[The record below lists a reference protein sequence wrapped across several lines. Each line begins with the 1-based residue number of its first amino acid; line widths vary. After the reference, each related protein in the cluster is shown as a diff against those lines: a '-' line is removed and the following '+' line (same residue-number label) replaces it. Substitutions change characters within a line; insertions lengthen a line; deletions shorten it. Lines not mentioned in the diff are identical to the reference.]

1 MSQKSEIANLLQLQ
15 LHEIKDHK
23 HECQDKECKVS
34 IEILQS
40 VVDCIIE
47 DLQEENRDWTISDIN
62 DWKSTLDNQGLCD
75 KAMDIFQFILDCL
88 YKSKSF
94 VADQSNFG
102 ENDSQT
108 LNNKSQI
115 TNSTNDTNN
124 QVDNFFQTQIDESS
138 QSEII
143 RKREIQKKI
152 KQLEESIEMKQ
163 RIINDTE
170 NQIQQKLDDN
180 YETSEQNEGWVQFER
195 EKISYLKEKSKIL
208 SQLEDV
214 FLEIDA
220 IQELVQIREEIKN
233 CIENYDFNKIQSLQK
248 NLDQR
253 LQNYSFI
260 IEDIRSILQV
270 IENWEQ
276 KYPLC
281 TDKSVG
287 LFIDIEKDNQYLNQ
301 MLKQVNNVYNDQML
315 SELEGLHDVLSEL
328 EQIKIQNNNNK

>member
-1 MSQKSEIANLLQLQ
+1 MSQKSEIVNLLQLQ
-15 LHEIKDHK
+15 LQEIKDHK
-23 HECQDKECKVS
+23 HECQEKECKVS

-47 DLQEENRDWTISDIN
+47 DLQEQNRDWTVSDIN

-94 VADQSNFG
+94 VADQSIS
-102 ENDSQT
+102 EESASQI
-108 LNNKSQI
+108 LINQSQI
-115 TNSTNDTNN
+115 TSSTNDTNN
-124 QVDNFFQTQIDESS
+124 QVDNFFQTQIDPNF
-138 QSEII
+138 QSEAL
-143 RKREIQKKI
+143 RKKEIQKKI

-170 NQIQQKLDDN
+170 NQIQQKIDEN
-180 YETSEQNEGWVQFER
+180 YKASEENEGWVQFEQ
-195 EKISYLKEKSKIL
+195 EKISYLKEKSEVL

-220 IQELVQIREEIKN
+220 IQELIQIREEIKN

-260 IEDIRSILQV
+260 IDDIRSILQV

-315 SELEGLHDVLSEL
+315 KELEGLHDVLSEL
-328 EQIKIQNNNNK
+328 EQIKIQNNKK